1 MVYAVINR
9 FTWFLDMLGN
19 STSQTCRTTY
29 FRGQGQRI
37 TLQWP
42 LQLYWSWS
50 CKSWVMG
57 VFWTGDSYSDNDFVV
72 KVIHRVN
79 IDLHMTFRLAIGLQ
93 VCSIG
98 YWVFSTRQLVWC
110 VLFPFDVI
118 WKACIDLHMTLRLAI
133 DIYRVELQVNL
144 IRWIP
149 LFFLGK
155 MTCRLVLLLFSMG
168 VCMEKLKNVNQR
180 FEKTTG

>member
-9 FTWFLDMLGN
+9 FAWFLDMLGN

-98 YWVFSTRQLVWC
+98 YWVFSTRQLVWLC
-110 VLFPFDVI
+110 FISFRCHLEGMYWPSY
-118 WKACIDLHMTLRLAI
+118 DLKTSNRYTGLNYRSWGFLDLAI
-133 DIYRVELQVNL
+133 DIVVMNFMSRWSGGHIITL
-144 IRWIP
+144 I
-149 LFFLGK
+149 L
-155 MTCRLVLLLFSMG
+155 T
-168 VCMEKLKNVNQR
+168 
-180 FEKTTG
+180 

>member
-9 FTWFLDMLGN
+9 FAWFLDMLGN

-79 IDLHMTFRLAIGLQ
+79 IDLHMTFRLAIGIQ

-98 YWVFSTRQLVWC
+98 YWGFSTRQS
-110 VLFPFDVI
+110 I
-118 WKACIDLHMTLRLAI
+118 WLCFISFQGHLEGMYWPSYDLKTSNRYIQGWKTGCGVSWLGDWYSCDINFMSRSSGGHIITLI
-133 DIYRVELQVNL
+133 
-144 IRWIP
+144 W
-149 LFFLGK
+149 
-155 MTCRLVLLLFSMG
+155 T
-168 VCMEKLKNVNQR
+168 
-180 FEKTTG
+180 